1 MKKIFKHFS
10 PRPSFL
16 PPLLAATFLCA
27 TLICACTTTVSGEFE
42 RPAGLDMNG
51 ARSIA
56 VLDFTVQEN
65 WNADIWSGRNSYY
78 RKEREKEQIADYLA
92 SNLQK
97 MIAKEGYLSLASP
110 IEAEK
115 ALRYRTT
122 PPCDAYVSGSITHY
136 EDRIDR
142 RVREDDDGKEKV
154 YFIRRVS
161 FTINYSILDAATGKE
176 LGYKRF
182 SASGSS
188 YEAESRRDLPD
199 PIRLVKSDMDRSLRE
214 MTRYISPYKEREYY
228 SLIKDKKNETLQKAY
243 KLASDGNTEE
253 ALKIYSE
260 YYEASGSY
268 KAGYNAAMILQS
280 QGKLDEA
287 KKLLDDVYQR
297 NQDGKIKNALR
308 NLNSELDYADRVRMQ
323 KGLRESRSRKNS
335 HDTSSFPD
343 QYEESSESIK
353 DAGLITFPKDEQ

>member
-10 PRPSFL
+10 PRPAFL
-16 PPLLAATFLCA
+16 PPLLAAAFLCA

-142 RVREDDDGKEKV
+142 RVREDDEGKEKV

-214 MTRYISPYKEREYY
+214 MTRYISPYREREYY
-228 SLIKDKKNETLQKAY
+228 SLIKDKKNETLQGGQQ
-243 KLASDGNTEE
+243 SD
-253 ALKIYSE
+253 
-260 YYEASGSY
+260 
-268 KAGYNAAMILQS
+268 Q
-280 QGKLDEA
+280 
-287 KKLLDDVYQR
+287 
-297 NQDGKIKNALR
+297 
-308 NLNSELDYADRVRMQ
+308 
-323 KGLRESRSRKNS
+323 
-335 HDTSSFPD
+335 H
-343 QYEESSESIK
+343 
-353 DAGLITFPKDEQ
+353 

>member
-1 MKKIFKHFS
+1 MKKTFAFILA
-10 PRPSFL
+10 SFIL
-16 PPLLAATFLCA
+16 FATFLS
-27 TLICACTTTVSGEFE
+27 CTTTVSGEFE

-56 VLDFTVQEN
+56 VLDFTVQDN
-65 WNADIWSGRNSYY
+65 WNADIWQRRNNYY
-78 RKEREKEQIADYLA
+78 RKERDKDQIVNYLTRGLE
-92 SNLQK
+92 SR
-97 MIAKEGYLSLASP
+97 ISKEGYLSIASP
-110 IEAEK
+110 VEAEK

-136 EDRIDR
+136 EDRIDH
-142 RVREDDDGKEKV
+142 RVREDDDGKERV

-161 FTINYSILDAATGKE
+161 FTLTYSILDANTGKE

-182 SASGSS
+182 NASGSS
-188 YEAESRRDLPD
+188 YEAERRRDLPD
-199 PIRLVKSDMDRSLRE
+199 PISIVRSDLDSSLRE

-297 NQDGKIKNALR
+297 NQDGKIRNALR
-308 NLNSELDYADRVRMQ
+308 NLNSELDYADRLKTQ
-323 KGLRESRSRKNS
+323 KGLRESRARKNS
-335 HDTSSFPD
+335 SDTYDTFDSSGTPD
-343 QYEESSESIK
+343 KYEESSESIK
-353 DAGLITFPKDEQ
+353 DAGLITFPTE